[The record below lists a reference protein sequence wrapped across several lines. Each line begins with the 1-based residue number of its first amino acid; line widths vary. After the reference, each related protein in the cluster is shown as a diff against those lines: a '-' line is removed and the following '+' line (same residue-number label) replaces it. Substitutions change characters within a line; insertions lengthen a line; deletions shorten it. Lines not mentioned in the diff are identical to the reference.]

1 MPLLFRSAVPSA
13 FVRCDGTL
21 RRFIGFLRAITDVLE
36 EPMNRAVRSSLRAG
50 IAGLTLFAVTSMVTA
65 QDINL
70 TETQKAAIY
79 QTVQA
84 EGVKSA
90 AGDDLRLSVGAPV
103 PPSVQL
109 YKLPDAAMADVP
121 VMRAYQYAVF
131 AEDVLIVDPNN
142 RRVVDVIRKAETTK

>member
-1 MPLLFRSAVPSA
+1 M
-13 FVRCDGTL
+13 
-21 RRFIGFLRAITDVLE
+21 RRFIGFIPDRVE
-36 EPMNRAVRSSLRAG
+36 EPMNRVIRSSLRAG
-50 IAGLTLFAVTSMVTA
+50 IAGLAMFAMTSMVTA
-65 QDINL
+65 QDSSINL
-70 TETQKAAIY
+70 TDAQKGAIY
-79 QTVQA
+79 QTVQK

-90 AGDDLRLSVGAPV
+90 AGEDLRLSVGAPV

-109 YKLPDAAMADVP
+109 YKLPDEAMTDIP

>member
-1 MPLLFRSAVPSA
+1 
-13 FVRCDGTL
+13 
-21 RRFIGFLRAITDVLE
+21 
-36 EPMNRAVRSSLRAG
+36 MNRAVRSSLRAG

-70 TETQKAAIY
+70 TDTQKAAIY
-79 QTVQA
+79 QTVQK

-90 AGDDLRLSVGAPV
+90 SGEDLRLSVGAPV

-109 YKLPDAAMADVP
+109 YKLPEDAMADIP